1 MCQLYFNNLY
11 YIFYLNINEIMTFNN
26 ITYNY
31 QNI

>member
-1 MCQLYFNNLY
+1 MCQLHFNNLY
-11 YIFYLNINEIMTFNN
+11 YIFYLNINEIMTLNN